1 MDVVAHNPDFDDSGA
16 MPAGNFRKRPA
27 EERRHRLMDERQA
40 TQRRPCE
47 QTIEPHRHGPQNRI

>member
-1 MDVVAHNPDFDDSGA
+1 MDVVAHNPDFDDSGSMA
-16 MPAGNFRKRPA
+16 AGNFRERPS

-47 QTIEPHRHGPQNRI
+47 KAV